1 MFEDTS
7 LFKQI
12 YKQEIIVAVME
23 ASKLD
28 NVTKR
33 VMFVSESYMSA
44 QYSQSATTTVDDNI
58 YDDDS
63 DEEEKKTADTQAS
76 SGLPK
81 FESEVVNAE
90 TEE

>member
-1 MFEDTS
+1 MFEDAS

-23 ASKLD
+23 ASKIE

-33 VMFVSESYMSA
+33 VIFVSESYMSA
-44 QYSQSATTTVDDNI
+44 QYGQSATTAGDDNI

-63 DEEEKKTADTQAS
+63 DEEEKKTADTQSS
-76 SGLPK
+76 SGLPQ
-81 FESEVVNAE
+81 FES
-90 TEE
+90 